1 MDDEIKGVIKLALSG
16 VIIIASG
23 IGGCMYGMPKYNVYE
38 QALHGEAELAKA
50 NYSKQVAVQEAHAKM
65 ESAKLLADAE
75 VIRAEGVA
83 KANKIIGDSLNNN
96 EAYLRYLYINNL
108 EHSQN
113 QIIYVPTEANLPILE
128 RRK

>member
-1 MDDEIKGVIKLALSG
+1 MDENKSLIRIILAFICL
-16 VIIIASG
+16 G
-23 IGGCMYGMPKYNVYE
+23 IVFVPSCMLVMPQYKIYE
-38 QALHGEAELAKA
+38 QRNEGEAELARA
-50 NYSKQVAVQEAHAKM
+50 NYSKQTAIQEAHAKM

>member
-1 MDDEIKGVIKLALSG
+1 
-16 VIIIASG
+16 
-23 IGGCMYGMPKYNVYE
+23 MPQYKIYE
-38 QALHGEAELAKA
+38 QRNEGEAELARA
-50 NYSKQVAVQEAHAKM
+50 NYSKQTAIQEAHAKM